1 MSFTLE
7 DLKDAMIHFS
17 SVQCEGLTENCI
29 VALESIPH
37 NTGCEL
43 EVSGL
48 STDKVPINWS
58 TKVNK
63 NGYKEEKKYT
73 EKGAEA
79 LSFLLAM
86 RYTEYDVLEEAT
98 IGTGFD
104 YWLGYGESHKKYD
117 PLNFFN
123 ARLEISGILR
133 ETKTNRFSTRI
144 TQKKKQTNV
153 SDSTGIPAY
162 VSIIEFSTLKGHISK
177 K

>member
-7 DLKDAMIHFS
+7 DLKDAMTHFS
-17 SVQCEGLTENCI
+17 TIQSQCFTENCI

-37 NTGCEL
+37 VTGCEL
-43 EVSGL
+43 DVTGL
-48 STDKVPINWS
+48 HTGKIPLNWS

-79 LSFLLAM
+79 LSFFLAM
-86 RYTEYDVLEEAT
+86 KYTEYEILEEAI
-98 IGTGFD
+98 IGTGVD
-104 YWLGYGESHKKYD
+104 YWLAYGENHKDYD

-133 ETKTNRFSTRI
+133 ETKSNSFDKRI
-144 TQKKKQTNV
+144 TKKKKQTNA
-153 SDSTGIPAY
+153 SDSSGIPAY
-162 VSIIEFSTLKGHISK
+162 VSIIEFSTLKAYISEK
-177 K
+177 